1 MRKAQGRVRTR
12 KWISKKQF
20 ALLLEDTG
28 EKWLVEESD
37 KKETTI
43 YRRLGLVELGNDKL
57 EGGDWK
63 QVVIG
68 AKNYQVESQY
78 QAQIEIVK

>member
-1 MRKAQGRVRTR
+1 MV
-12 KWISKKQF
+12 ISVK
-20 ALLLEDTG
+20 
-28 EKWLVEESD
+28 D

-57 EGGDWK
+57 EGGDYK

-78 QAQIEIVK
+78 KAQIEIVK

>member
-1 MRKAQGRVRTR
+1 MV
-12 KWISKKQF
+12 ISVK
-20 ALLLEDTG
+20 
-28 EKWLVEESD
+28 D

-57 EGGDWK
+57 EGGDYK

-78 QAQIEIVK
+78 KTQIEVPPKGNN